1 MGKSSKWI
9 FVLIGA
15 FLAIG
20 ALFLPWVATTSL
32 GGSSQYP
39 AIEVVKTSFLEGGA
53 LIYSGV
59 AIILGALFML
69 IVLILSLTSMR
80 TYVGADYRTTP
91 IIILSLLSAAGFF
104 AGLFLMKSYYAK
116 VNVLQ
121 EINYQVG
128 PAFGY
133 YLSFAGIA
141 IVLLSV
147 FSTSSKRPS

>member
-32 GGSSQYP
+32 GGSSQFP

-53 LIYSGV
+53 LLYSGIAV
-59 AIILGALFML
+59 LLGAVMMAV
-69 IVLILSLTSMR
+69 VLIFGLTSIR
-80 TYVGADYRTTP
+80 TCEKPNCPTVP
-91 IIILSLLSAAGFF
+91 VIVLSLLSALGFF

-116 VNVLQ
+116 INVLQ

-133 YLSFAGIA
+133 YLSFVGIA

-147 FSTSSKRPS
+147 LSTSSKRPS